1 MGTAIQ
7 TLFVGLNKSKVIITP
22 KPTADVVIPY
32 LSSKT
37 TYCSLKT
44 RYRTHQF
51 HQRVRAKQVLA
62 TQAVSSDVKD
72 AEVSS
77 PQFDDF
83 SVTTTS
89 TDKDNEIKISVEVF
103 GAKTEAIFNNVFSK
117 MVAAAQPIPGFQ
129 RTKGGKFPRKLR
141 SAGLCPSWLQLSLSV
156 VLVCRQLPVD
166 PIYIF
171 CFLLLDAQPRDVPRE
186 ILLEIL
192 GHTKVYKQVIKK
204 VINSTIA
211 EYVEKEGLAVSK
223 DLRVEQSFEDL
234 QAAFEPGDNFRFD
247 AVVIT
252 SN

>member
-7 TLFVGLNKSKVIITP
+7 TLFVGLNPKVIITP
-22 KPTADVVIPY
+22 KPTADVLTPY

-83 SVTTTS
+83 FVTTTS

-129 RTKGGKFPRKLR
+129 RTKGGKFFSNTQYNAGDPSNLTGKLDGK
-141 SAGLCPSWLQLSLSV
+141 A
-156 VLVCRQLPVD
+156 
-166 PIYIF
+166 I
-171 CFLLLDAQPRDVPRE
+171 
-186 ILLEIL
+186 
-192 GHTKVYKQVIKK
+192 
-204 VINSTIA
+204 
-211 EYVEKEGLAVSK
+211 EGLAVSK
-223 DLRVEQSFEDL
+223 DLKVEQSFEDL